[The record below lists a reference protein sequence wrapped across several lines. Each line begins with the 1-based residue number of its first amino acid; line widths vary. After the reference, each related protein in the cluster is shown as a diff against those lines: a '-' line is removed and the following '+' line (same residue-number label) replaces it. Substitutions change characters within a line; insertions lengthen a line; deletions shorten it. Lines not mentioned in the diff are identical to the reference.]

1 MTEVALIVSAL
12 FVGIIIGM
20 TGIGGGSLMTP
31 LLILVFKI
39 SPPVA
44 VATDLFFAGITK
56 LVGTTEY
63 TRKKLVDWKISSL
76 MWLGSLP
83 ASLVTV
89 AVMPENGEFI
99 VTIQKVLSF
108 ALLLTGTVIFLR
120 PKISI
125 WVQHRKRVLHYRSFL
140 LVLFGALLGVLVT
153 LSSVG
158 AGALGL
164 AVLAVLFPE
173 RRMAELVGVDLAHT
187 VVLSF
192 VAGLGHLAVDHVNFQ
207 LLGLLLIGSLPGVW
221 LGSRINWHLNER
233 WIAVVLLLV
242 GSWLAYATCLR

>member
-1 MTEVALIVSAL
+1 
-12 FVGIIIGM
+12 M

-44 VATDLFFAGITK
+44 VATDLFFAGVTK
-56 LVGTTEY
+56 LVGTVEY
-63 TRKKLVDWKISSL
+63 TRKKLVDWKISSF
-76 MWLGSLP
+76 MWLGSIP
-83 ASLVTV
+83 ASLATV
-89 AVMPENGEFI
+89 AIIPENGEFV

-120 PKISI
+120 PKISR
-125 WVQHRKRVLHYRSFL
+125 WVHNRKNILKYRSIL

-173 RRMAELVGVDLAHT
+173 RRMTELVGVDLAHT
-187 VVLSF
+187 VILSF

-221 LGSRINWHLNER
+221 LGSRLNWRLNER
-233 WIAVVLLLV
+233 WIAAVLLLV
-242 GSWLAYATCLR
+242 GGWLAYATCLR